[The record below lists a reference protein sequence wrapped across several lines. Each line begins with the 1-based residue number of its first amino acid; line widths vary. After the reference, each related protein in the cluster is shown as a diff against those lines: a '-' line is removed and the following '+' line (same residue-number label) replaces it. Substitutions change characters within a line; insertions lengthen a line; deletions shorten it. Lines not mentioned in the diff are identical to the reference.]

1 MLGLCG
7 KGGKCMKRF
16 LLLLLP
22 LILLTGCTPHAS
34 KESGDRLTIVATLF
48 PQYDFAREI
57 CKDTADVHL
66 LLPPGTDSHSYD
78 PTPKDMLLLQSADL
92 ILYTGAAMEPWA
104 EKLIKNVKGKAQN
117 VSEGILL
124 LSGSDIHESHV
135 HEESEAATDPHIWT
149 NPQNAILMAE
159 NICEAVSAL
168 CPERASFYAE
178 NFSAYKNKLEN
189 LDAEF
194 EKLTASA
201 SRKHIIFGG
210 HFAMRYFTN
219 RYGLT
224 YTAAF
229 DSCSGEAEPS
239 PAHLL
244 NIIETMKKE
253 NIKAVYYEELSTPKT
268 AFLIA
273 EETGARALLL
283 HSCHTLSKDEAG
295 ETYLTLM
302 QKNLENLKIGL
313 E

>member
-1 MLGLCG
+1 
-7 KGGKCMKRF
+7 MKRF

-22 LILLTGCTPHAS
+22 LIFLSGCAPHAP
-34 KESGDRLTIVATLF
+34 KDAGDKLTIVATLF

-57 CKDTADVHL
+57 CKNTADVHL

-104 EKLIKNVKGKAQN
+104 ETLIQNVQGKALD
-117 VSEGILL
+117 VSEGVKL

-135 HEESEAATDPHIWT
+135 HEDAVAATDPHIWT
-149 NPQNAILMAE
+149 DPQNAILMAE
-159 NICEAVSAL
+159 NIYEAVSAL
-168 CPERASFYAE
+168 CPERAPFFAE
-178 NFSAYKNKLEN
+178 NFSVYKNKLEN
-189 LDAEF
+189 LDAAF
-194 EKLTASA
+194 EQLIASA

-210 HFAMRYFTN
+210 HFAMRYFTT

-244 NIIETMKKE
+244 HIIETMKKE
-253 NIKAVYYEELSTPKT
+253 DIKAVYYEELSTPKT

-273 EETGARALLL
+273 EETGASALLL
-283 HSCHTLSKDEAG
+283 HSCHTLSNDEAG